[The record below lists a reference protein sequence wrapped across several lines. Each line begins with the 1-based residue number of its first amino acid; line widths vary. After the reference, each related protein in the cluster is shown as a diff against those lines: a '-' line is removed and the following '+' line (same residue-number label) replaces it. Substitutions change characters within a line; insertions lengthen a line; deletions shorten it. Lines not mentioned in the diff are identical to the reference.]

1 MIGVEDGVLW
11 DLQAKKAIIINW
23 VLREIQVK
31 ETKEYLGEKIYE
43 RLVNHSRKWGI
54 S

>member
-1 MIGVEDGVLW
+1 MIGAEDGVLW

-31 ETKEYLGEKIYE
+31 ETKEYLGKKNI
-43 RLVNHSRKWGI
+43 
-54 S
+54 